1 MNEVA
6 TFLKLGTT
14 SLVLRMIEDEQFSLR
29 DFTLENPIR
38 AVRDISHDVTC
49 TKRIRLASGRELS
62 ALDIQSEFFERATKF
77 ARTHDVSSEETE
89 VLTRWGSTLEKIE
102 KDPLSLD
109 RTCDWVTKYHLVEGL
124 RAKEGLELDDPKVMA
139 LDLQYH
145 DISTRRGVFYKLE
158 SRGVV
163 ERLSTANEVSS
174 AMTVPPQTTRA
185 RLRGEFIRQAKA
197 RKRDY
202 TVDWVHLKL
211 NDQAQRTVLC
221 KDPFLS
227 EDERVTKL
235 IESL

>member
-49 TKRIRLASGRELS
+49 TKKIRLASGREIS
-62 ALDIQSEFFERATKF
+62 ALDIQSEFYERATKF
-77 ARTHDVSSEETE
+77 ARTHDVSAEETE
-89 VLTRWGSTLEKIE
+89 VLNRWGSTLEKIQRN
-102 KDPLSLD
+102 PLSLEK
-109 RTCDWVTKYHLVEGL
+109 TCDWVTKFRLVEGL
-124 RAKEGLELDDPKVMA
+124 RSKEGLELDDPKVMA

-163 ERLSTANEVSS
+163 ERLSSANEVSS